1 MEKKGRLQ
9 GPDVL
14 RSDSNRRSY
23 EKAKT
28 RQDHVLL
35 RLDKGDLEKLDA
47 ASITIGVS
55 RAAFA
60 RMFLLPMLNAFA
72 ARIPEI
78 EKARAERRQSLP
90 QFLALA
96 ISNSLASVPSQP
108 EATMAGD
115 EFDAL
120 FGPTDG
126 AG

>member
-1 MEKKGRLQ
+1 MEKKGMSH
-9 GPDVL
+9 GFDVS

-28 RQDHVLL
+28 RQDHVLF
-35 RLDKGDLEKLDA
+35 RLDKGDLERLDA

-60 RMFLLPMLNAFA
+60 RMFLMPMLNAFA

-78 EKARAERRQSLP
+78 ERARAERRQSLA
-90 QFLALA
+90 QFLAVA
-96 ISNSLASVPSQP
+96 VATSLASAPPQP
-108 EATMAGD
+108 EANMAGD

-120 FGPTDG
+120 FGPVDG